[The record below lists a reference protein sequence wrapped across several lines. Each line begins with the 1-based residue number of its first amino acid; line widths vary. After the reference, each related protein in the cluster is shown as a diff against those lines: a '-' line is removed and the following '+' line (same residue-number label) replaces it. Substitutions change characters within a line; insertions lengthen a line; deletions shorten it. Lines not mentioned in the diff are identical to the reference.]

1 MSGVNIF
8 DRLLESGLP
17 SRDVQVAL
25 AETTSAAEVQIAT
38 QNDHDNLNTNSNLQ
52 FAVDDDAEPA
62 DVRPS
67 NPLPVSRQGIARVAT
82 SLYSL
87 TIDSVISVMGNTL
100 VSGACF
106 LERIIISPQL
116 ALTGGDDNYIFI
128 CDAATNDDFAAH
140 TADAKIVLNFAAL
153 SDAVPR
159 VIECGFP
166 VANGITVYAGEP
178 ETSAK
183 SLSNIHI
190 TVITDTLIAR
200 T

>member
-17 SRDVQVAL
+17 SREVQVAL
-25 AETTSAAEVQIAT
+25 SEATSAAELQVAT
-38 QNDHDNLNTNSNLQ
+38 QNNHDNLNTNSNLQ
-52 FAVDDDAEPA
+52 FAVDDEADPA

-82 SLYSL
+82 SLYSV
-87 TIDSVISVMGNTL
+87 TTDNQISVMGNTL
-100 VSGACF
+100 VSNACF
-106 LERIIISPQL
+106 LERIIISPNL
-116 ALTGGDDNYIFI
+116 ALLGGDNNYIFF
-128 CDAATNDDFAAH
+128 CDEATNNDFDAH
-140 TADAKIVLNFAAL
+140 TAGAKIVLNFAAL

-166 VANGITVYAGEP
+166 VANGITVYAAEP
-178 ETSAK
+178 ENTAK
-183 SLSNIHI
+183 PLSNIAI
-190 TVITDTLIAR
+190 TVITDTLVAR